1 MFKATLV
8 GTDGSP
14 TATEA
19 VKRAA
24 GLAARWGAELHVV
37 SAHVPAKAKVS
48 VGSAS
53 VPEAAS
59 WKPDPGFKDDAVLD
73 KATTVAK
80 DGGVEVKVHAPKGDP
95 ADALMAV
102 AKREGADLIVV
113 GNRGMTGARRLLGSV
128 PNKVT
133 HHADCSVLVVNTS

>member
-1 MFKATLV
+1 MFSSIVV
-8 GTDGSP
+8 GTDGSES
-14 TATEA
+14 ATEA

-24 GLAARWGAELHVV
+24 GLAVGWGADLHLV
-37 SAHVPAKAKVS
+37 SAHTPAKAKVG

-53 VPEAAS
+53 VPEAAE
-59 WKPDPGFKDDAVLD
+59 WTPDPDFKVDAVLD
-73 KATTVAK
+73 KAAAVAK
-80 DGGVEVKVHAPKGDP
+80 SGGAEVKLQAPKGDP
-95 ADALMAV
+95 ADALIEV

-133 HHADCSVLVVNTS
+133 HHAGCSVLVVNTS

>member
-1 MFKATLV
+1 MYKSIVV

-14 TATEA
+14 TATDA

-24 GLAARWGAELHVV
+24 ELAADWGAQLHVV
-37 SAHVPAKAKVS
+37 SAHTPAKAKVA
-48 VGSAS
+48 VGAAS

-59 WKPDPGFKDDAVLD
+59 WAPDPSFKVDAVLD
-73 KATTVAK
+73 KAVALAK
-80 DGGVEVKVHAPKGDP
+80 TGGIEPKIHAPKGDA
-95 ADALMAV
+95 ADALMQV
-102 AKREGADLIVV
+102 AEREGADLIVV

-133 HHADCSVLVVNTS
+133 HHAGCSVLVVNTA